1 MNRNIMKVLYVHIP
15 KNAGTYLSINLAA
28 NFRLDEQYIVD
39 ESSTKLQDFLDNRA
53 EVIDGHQFVTGHIPF
68 RFVSPLAHKFDL
80 IISSY
85 RDPWARCWSFFR
97 YITKNSAD
105 FAHLKP
111 TSPTDAPEK
120 FSRFIDEYFI
130 NNIDSRNH
138 QCGYLG
144 EMNLPD
150 SAMANIDDHNIQILS
165 SKSIED
171 DLHGLAKKYGLKLM
185 PDAPKNETPFDGIR
199 VRQGEYEEI
208 DRKIYQWFDGD
219 YELMNRIDK
228 RRADLTGSG
237 T

>member
-1 MNRNIMKVLYVHIP
+1 MKVLYVHIP
-15 KNAGTYLSINLAA
+15 KNAGTYLSLNLAA
-28 NFRLDEQYIVD
+28 NFRSYEQYIVD
-39 ESSTKLQDFLDNRA
+39 ESTIKLEEFLDKRA
-53 EVIDGHQFVTGHIPF
+53 EVIDSHQFVTGHIPF
-68 RFVSPLAHKFDL
+68 RFVSPFASKFDL

-105 FAHLKP
+105 FTHLKP
-111 TSPTDAPEK
+111 ASLADAPEK

-130 NNIDSRNH
+130 NNRPSRNH

-144 EMNLPD
+144 EVNLPD
-150 SAMANIDDHNIQILS
+150 SAIANIDAHNIQILS

-171 DLHGLAKKYGLKLM
+171 DLQGIAKKYGLKLM
-185 PDAPKNETPFDGIR
+185 PDAPRNETLQDGIR
-199 VRQGEYEEI
+199 VREGEYEEI

-228 RRADLTGSG
+228 RRAGLVS
-237 T
+237 